1 MARRGSRLATAV
13 RMQIVNVGRG
23 GLEISSDP
31 DVVLITQS
39 VCPSL
44 AIAAYEPAVRV
55 GGVLQFQ
62 LPDSSADP
70 GRARRQPGLF
80 ADTAIP
86 LLIEEVCR
94 RGAQK
99 SRLQTRLSGGTPAN
113 AAPADVTA
121 AKRNYLAARKTLWK
135 QGVVISGEAFGQAA
149 STTAGLHIRTGA
161 PWLGADEPSQG
172 DDAVPADIPLRI

>member
-1 MARRGSRLATAV
+1 
-13 RMQIVNVGRG
+13 MQIVTVGRG

-70 GRARRQPGLF
+70 ARARRQPGLF